1 MSQKDLSP
9 KEAANRYSGDSVNR
23 QEWLFEHPPEDLI
36 EFIRLKNG
44 RADALDIQYLFAML
58 NFRIAEEAAK
68 SANKLHEEM
77 EKLVEIARVQRLL
90 AEKLERQTDK
100 VIWLTRALIILTI
113 VLILEGGCQFFE
125 GLKPR
130 I

>member
-36 EFIRLKNG
+36 EFIRLKGG

-68 SANKLHEEM
+68 SANKLHEETSRLVSQVTALTGIS
-77 EKLVEIARVQRLL
+77 EELRKLA
-90 AEKLERQTDK
+90 AKLEKQTNA
-100 VIWLTRALIILTI
+100 IIRLTWGLLLVTI
-113 VLILEGGCQFFE
+113 VLLVVEILHH
-125 GLKPR
+125 
-130 I
+130 

>member
-9 KEAANRYSGDSVNR
+9 KEAANRYLGDSVNR